1 MMSAK
6 LVNVSFPGKNSE
18 DCPGYFA
25 GEGAKGLVV
34 IQEWWGLNQM
44 MVNYVDFFA
53 SQGFVAV
60 CPDLYRGEVAVDH
73 EHAGHLMS
81 GLDWK
86 GAVADIEGASDYLR
100 SKGCSKVG
108 VIGFCMGGAL
118 SIASAVLGKNID
130 ASAPFYGIPS
140 AELADPTS
148 CKIPIQCHF
157 GNEDALEGFSDPK
170 SVDALE
176 QKFKDGSVNYQI
188 YRYDNAG
195 HAFTNELN
203 KDAFRKEARDLAF
216 ERAISFFNENLS

>member
-1 MMSAK
+1 
-6 LVNVSFPGKNSE
+6 
-18 DCPGYFA
+18 
-25 GEGAKGLVV
+25 
-34 IQEWWGLNQM
+34 
-44 MVNYVDFFA
+44 
-53 SQGFVAV
+53 
-60 CPDLYRGEVAVDH
+60 
-73 EHAGHLMS
+73 
-81 GLDWK
+81 
-86 GAVADIEGASDYLR
+86 
-100 SKGCSKVG
+100 
-108 VIGFCMGGAL
+108 MGGAL

-170 SVDALE
+170 VGETEYTFDICLLCGILQSVDALE
-176 QKFKDGSVNYQI
+176 QKFKDGSMNYQI

>member
-1 MMSAK
+1 MSAK

-86 GAVADIEGASDYLR
+86 VCDEVLLKTFLNNNSQGAVADIEGASDYLR
-100 SKGCSKVG
+100 SKGCSKV
-108 VIGFCMGGAL
+108 
-118 SIASAVLGKNID
+118 
-130 ASAPFYGIPS
+130 
-140 AELADPTS
+140 
-148 CKIPIQCHF
+148 
-157 GNEDALEGFSDPK
+157 
-170 SVDALE
+170 
-176 QKFKDGSVNYQI
+176 
-188 YRYDNAG
+188 
-195 HAFTNELN
+195 
-203 KDAFRKEARDLAF
+203 
-216 ERAISFFNENLS
+216 